1 MSGWEKE
8 FTDNLDADN
17 YTDEEL
23 MEHINLED
31 PYDETELIEK
41 LVIIRNMFGSS
52 SGETVDK
59 YLEFYNQVEIRLK
72 KRIEPETEEIKEQ
85 EIPKIKISTIKKRHT
100 LIINSDKRTDRT
112 QKTTSFSWELE
123 DEIPNVKS
131 LSIESYN
138 IPKSW
143 YNISNA
149 LGNNLFG
156 ISFKQPKTINFTV
169 SDSADLNTLFNE
181 KNPIETSNNSFDV
194 WMNRSDCT
202 TFSLGAGFFRDDT
215 GKPKTDFGS
224 FWEDISWNVSYDT
237 VNATFDISTNPDD
250 SVHLFDISYIPMQAG
265 SKYDYIL
272 IRDIS
277 SADGNNDSI
286 TPTK

>member
-85 EIPKIKISTIKKRHT
+85 EIPKIKISTIKE
-100 LIINSDKRTDRT
+100 
-112 QKTTSFSWELE
+112 Q
-123 DEIPNVKS
+123 
-131 LSIESYN
+131 IEHKA
-138 IPKSW
+138 PLVL
-143 YNISNA
+143 A
-149 LGNNLFG
+149 GN
-156 ISFKQPKTINFTV
+156 
-169 SDSADLNTLFNE
+169 
-181 KNPIETSNNSFDV
+181 
-194 WMNRSDCT
+194 
-202 TFSLGAGFFRDDT
+202 
-215 GKPKTDFGS
+215 
-224 FWEDISWNVSYDT
+224 
-237 VNATFDISTNPDD
+237 
-250 SVHLFDISYIPMQAG
+250 
-265 SKYDYIL
+265 
-272 IRDIS
+272 
-277 SADGNNDSI
+277 
-286 TPTK
+286 